1 MIMCAGM
8 LAVML
13 AESGAFLLI
22 GLVMELAGLAMFI
35 GGMWQQK
42 KIRDAQQAALA
53 KEALAQADTE
63 ADDTAQPD
71 AGAAPQAD
79 GAETAQPAKAG
90 EEPAETNADE

>member
-1 MIMCAGM
+1 MLLCAGM
-8 LAVML
+8 VAVML

-53 KEALAQADTE
+53 KEALAQADTG
-63 ADDTAQPD
+63 TAEQPGED
-71 AGAAPQAD
+71 AAPQAD
-79 GAETAQPAKAG
+79 GTETDDTAQPNTDAAA
-90 EEPAETNADE
+90 EE